1 MNEQKDWWLGM
12 ADLLASGSGHGVEKI
27 KRVHLAIADESFQ
40 ALDAF
45 AVTRPWARVV
55 KQSHDGI
62 SGLCYGAVQ
71 LGFQSI
77 GAALSTTRPPAIHST
92 SLSGDADL

>member
-1 MNEQKDWWLGM
+1 MNEQQDWWLGV
-12 ADLLASGSGHGVEKI
+12 ADVLASGSGHGVEKI

-55 KQSHDGI
+55 KRSHDGI
-62 SGLCYGAVQ
+62 SSLCYGAVR
-71 LGFQSI
+71 LSVQSV
-77 GAALSTTRPPAIHST
+77 GAALSKHFTGGGKSHR
-92 SLSGDADL
+92 G